1 MPGRPAPRALV
12 LLFVPLFL
20 SSFAMNAG
28 AQSAPAPLAPI
39 PLVFEPNQG
48 QAQSEYR
55 FLARRGS
62 AQALFREDGVD
73 ILISQS
79 QSVRSRLRMRWL
91 GAAPAVRLSAGDA
104 FPGHSSYFRG
114 SDPSHWVLGVPNFA
128 RLRYGQLYPGIDLV
142 FHGRE
147 GMLEHDFE
155 VHRGADPGR
164 IRLSFDGPVRLDRSG
179 NLMVDVGQAKIALLR
194 PAAYQEMSGGRRE
207 VPARFV
213 LDQHGVVKFRV
224 GPYDK
229 TRDLI
234 IDPVFV
240 FSTYL
245 DGTGNDSITS
255 VTTDAAG
262 NVFVGGY
269 TSSTDFPITNGG
281 NPLCST
287 CSLSSTTTES
297 FISKLDPTGHTL
309 LFSAFLGGSN
319 GAFIYSVG
327 VDHNGNMYVGG
338 TTGSFDFPHTGSV
351 PPLTPTLFNHSYFF
365 VASIKPDGSALN
377 YSGLVGGTA
386 GVFNTPGK
394 MIVDPSGNAYL
405 TGTTDDPN
413 FQLTPGTLSTT
424 PAGYPYDTMFV
435 LKLGPTGNLVY
446 STLVPGIA
454 TRPVGSVNADDFV
467 PGGLVMDAN
476 GQITI
481 AGTGG
486 IGLPIT
492 PGALLP
498 SIPNA
503 QNLID
508 PTAGFVL
515 QLNSNATALNFATY
529 LPGADSA
536 SGLAVN
542 ANGDLYIAGPTNET
556 NLPVSAHA
564 YQKALVPGQNC
575 VCGSSYVMELNSQA
589 KTILAATYL
598 SGTPSFGN
606 AGTYLMGIALD
617 SKSNALVGGV
627 TGSTDFPLKNPFV
640 TTLQFSTTAD
650 STVVAELSSDLS
662 SLLFGS
668 YLSSSTAV
676 FGGSNFSA
684 LTVDSKDHTIVVGTT
699 LASDFPTTSNAYQP
713 TPPPP
718 ANPFVTFPH
727 AFISGLDLSTPA
739 PSVCLSPSS
748 VNFGSILI
756 NTSASVNLN
765 ITNCGNA
772 PLQISSVS
780 SSVPSITAAP
790 GCTTVAV
797 GNTCTL
803 QLTFSPTTSSAFFGT
818 LTLTDNAAIATQTVS
833 LSGAVGTPL
842 VQIPSSFQVDDLLV
856 GTQSESGIGFINLG
870 SGNWI
875 VSNVTATGD
884 FSAVNHCT
892 QPLAPFNPMSLPPPV
907 CSIGIV
913 FSPTAAGLRTGTLTI
928 TDNQVGSPHVVQLLG
943 NALTIY
949 ATPSISQILAVPT
962 DAMPATLQITGN
974 NFFPASQVLVNG
986 SPRAT
991 TYLGETFLF
1000 ANLSTS
1006 DLAQPGELS
1015 VTVSTPTPGGGLS
1028 NTSIA
1033 TVYAAIRNLSLLHT
1047 VYRPQN
1053 GHLYA
1058 SVAAQSTSYA
1068 GQVIEIDPA
1077 TAKVAKAW
1085 TVGNSPNQLAISD
1098 DGQFLYVGLD
1108 VDKKV
1113 AQVALP
1119 AGTVN
1124 FAVGLGND
1132 PLSPTPP
1139 TPMVADALRVLPG
1152 QPHAWAVTLCS
1163 TGEPC
1168 GRGIAVFDDAVQRPT
1183 YVSQNQLQPDVLLFV
1198 GQDASSLFGTTL
1210 SIIPSA
1216 FYKFAINSTGI
1227 SLSQTAQ
1234 NFAGPSPGGGALN
1247 TDGTL
1252 IYVNNGQVIDPATLA
1267 IQSGG
1272 FQVPGFNP
1280 AFAVDPPASHVY
1292 FAGLA
1297 PFDPT
1302 SLLFYQSVIQA
1313 FSLTS
1318 QQPTGQIPMDEGIGG
1333 DMFRWG
1339 TNGLAI
1345 AGGTGMLLV
1354 RTSLTNQSAPSPQF
1368 SVSSLAPINVVAGI
1382 PDLAL
1387 TIAGSGFA
1395 SGDTVTANGTSLQ
1408 IGALTPTQITTTV
1421 PAGLISVPG
1430 DVQIAVSDTNNHVLY
1445 LVLVVGPGP
1454 TAGVAIS
1461 TNYLMFS
1468 TQIVGTSSSAQT
1480 VTILNNGTVPLVIS
1494 GIALTGD
1501 FSEANTC
1508 GTVAP
1513 GGNCTASVTFQP
1525 TATGS
1530 RSGALTISDNDPSKS
1545 QTIALSGTGADIQIA
1560 PASGSSSMAT
1570 VTAGQP
1576 ATYALSIALEGGSMG
1591 RFSFA
1596 CSNLPKFAAC
1606 TFNPANAVLGTSP
1619 VSVSVTIST
1628 SQSHSAT
1635 ENWFGFGPLA
1645 RTAYLLAVIL
1655 GLMACITV
1663 ARLDKRRQALAT
1675 WLLFLSLAVL
1685 PLAGCTTS
1693 SSSASG
1699 SPPPAVSTTPVG
1711 SYTVNFT
1718 VTNSQISRSIPLTLV
1733 VK

>member
-1 MPGRPAPRALV
+1 
-12 LLFVPLFL
+12 
-20 SSFAMNAG
+20 
-28 AQSAPAPLAPI
+28 
-39 PLVFEPNQG
+39 
-48 QAQSEYR
+48 
-55 FLARRGS
+55 
-62 AQALFREDGVD
+62 
-73 ILISQS
+73 
-79 QSVRSRLRMRWL
+79 MRWL
-91 GAAPAVRLSAGDA
+91 GAAPDASLSVADA

-128 RLRYGQLYPGIDLV
+128 RLRYSQLYPGIDLV
-142 FHGRE
+142 FHGSD
-147 GMLEHDFE
+147 GVIEHDFE
-155 VHRGADPGR
+155 LHPGADPGR

-179 NLMVDVGQAKIALLR
+179 NLMVDVGQAEIALLR
-194 PAAYQEMSGGRRE
+194 PEAYQEMSGERRE
-207 VPARFV
+207 IPARFV
-213 LDQHGVVKFRV
+213 LGRHGVVKFRV
-224 GPYDK
+224 GSYDK

-245 DGTGNDSITS
+245 DGSGNDSITS

-262 NVFVGGY
+262 NVYVGGY
-269 TSSTDFPITNGG
+269 TSSTDFPATNGG

-287 CSLSSTTTES
+287 CSLSAMTTQA

-319 GAFIYSVG
+319 GASIYSVG
-327 VDHNGNMYVGG
+327 VDNNENIYVGG

-365 VASIKPDGSALN
+365 VASIKPDGSALH

-386 GVFNTPGK
+386 GVFDTPGK

-413 FQLTPGTLSTT
+413 FQLTPGTLTT
-424 PAGYPYDTMFV
+424 APAGYPNDTTFV
-435 LKLGPTGNLVY
+435 LKLDSTGNLVY
-446 STLVPGIA
+446 STLVPGNA
-454 TRPVGSVNADDFV
+454 ARPVGWENADDFV
-467 PGGLVMDAN
+467 PGGLVVDAN
-476 GQITI
+476 GQVTV

-492 PGALLP
+492 PGAILS
-498 SIPNA
+498 SIPNP

-515 QLNSNATALNFATY
+515 QLNSNATVLNFATY

-536 SGLAVN
+536 GGLAVN
-542 ANGDLYIAGPTNET
+542 ANGDLYITGPTNET
-556 NLPVSAHA
+556 NLPVSANA
-564 YQKALVPGQNC
+564 YQKALIPGQSC
-575 VCGSSYVMELNSQA
+575 VCGSSYVMELDSQA

-598 SGTPSFGN
+598 SGTPSVGN
-606 AGTYLMGIALD
+606 DGTNLMGIALD
-617 SKSNALVGGV
+617 SKSNVLVGGV

-668 YLSSSTAV
+668 YLSSSTQPL
-676 FGGSNFSA
+676 GGSNFSA
-684 LTVDSKDHTIVVGTT
+684 VTVDPKDHPIVVGTT

-713 TPPPP
+713 TPPAPT
-718 ANPFVTFPH
+718 NSLQTFRH
-727 AFISGLDLSTPA
+727 DFISDLDLSTPA
-739 PSVCLSPSS
+739 PSVCLSSSS
-748 VNFGSILI
+748 VDFGSILI
-756 NTSASVNLN
+756 NTSASANLN
-765 ITNCGNA
+765 ITNCGDA

-780 SSVPSITAAP
+780 SSVPSITAGP
-790 GCTTVAV
+790 GCLTLAV
-797 GNTCTL
+797 GNTCAL
-803 QLTFSPTTSSAFFGT
+803 QLTFSPTTSSSLSGT

-856 GTQSESGIGFINLG
+856 GTQSESGIGFINQG

-875 VSNVTATGD
+875 VSNAAATGD
-884 FSAVNHCT
+884 FSAVNQCT
-892 QPLAPFNPMSLPPPV
+892 QPLAPSNPMSQPPPV

-928 TDNQVGSPHVVQLLG
+928 TDNQAGSPHVVQLVG

-949 ATPSISQILAVPT
+949 TTPSISQILAVPT
-962 DAMPATLQITGN
+962 DAMPATLQIAGN
-974 NFFPASQVLVNG
+974 NFFPASHVLVNG
-986 SPRAT
+986 SPRST
-991 TYLGETFLF
+991 TYLGETLLS
-1000 ANLSTS
+1000 ANLSAS

-1015 VTVSTPTPGGGLS
+1015 VTVSTSAPGGGLS
-1028 NTSIA
+1028 NASIA
-1033 TVYAAIRNLSLLHT
+1033 TVYTAIRNLGLLHT
-1047 VYRPQN
+1047 IYRPQN

-1068 GQVIEIDPA
+1068 GQVIEIDPV
-1077 TAKVAKAW
+1077 TSKVVNAW
-1085 TVGNSPNQLAISD
+1085 TVGNGPNQLAISD

-1124 FAVGLGND
+1124 FTVGLGND
-1132 PLSPTPP
+1132 PLFPTPP

-1152 QPHAWAVTLCS
+1152 QPHAWAVTLCG

-1183 YVSQNQLQPDVLLFV
+1183 FISQNQLQPDVLLFV
-1198 GQDASSLFGTTL
+1198 GQDASSLYGTTL
-1210 SIIPSA
+1210 SVIPSA
-1216 FYKFAINSTGI
+1216 FYKFTINSSGI

-1234 NFAGPSPGGGALN
+1234 NFAGPSPGGGALD

-1252 IYVNNGQVIDPATLA
+1252 IYVNNGQGIDPATLA

-1272 FQVPGFNP
+1272 FQVPGSNP

-1292 FAGLA
+1292 FAGSA
-1297 PFDPT
+1297 PLNPT

-1318 QQPTGQIPMDEGIGG
+1318 QQPTGLIPMNEGIGG

-1345 AGGTGMLLV
+1345 SGGTGMLLV
-1354 RTSLTNQSAPSPQF
+1354 QTSLTNQSAPSPQF
-1368 SVSSLAPINVVAGI
+1368 SVSSLAPMNIAAGN

-1387 TIAGSGFA
+1387 TIAGSGFT
-1395 SGDTVTANGTSLQ
+1395 SGDSVSANGASLQ
-1408 IGALTPTQITTTV
+1408 VGAVTPTQITTTV
-1421 PAGLISVPG
+1421 PADLLSVPG
-1430 DVQIAVSDTNNHVLY
+1430 DVRIAVSDTSNHMLY

-1454 TAGVAIS
+1454 TAGVTIS
-1461 TNYLMFS
+1461 TNYLIFS
-1468 TQIVGTSSSAQT
+1468 TQIVGTSSAAQT
-1480 VTILNNGTVPLVIS
+1480 VTILNSGTVPLVIS
-1494 GIALTGD
+1494 GIGVTGD
-1501 FSEANTC
+1501 FSGTNSC

-1513 GGNCTASVTFQP
+1513 GADGTASVAASAEVALGAP
-1525 TATGS
+1525 RSATTTLRS
-1530 RSGALTISDNDPSKS
+1530 RKPSRLAEPAPISRLRPS
-1545 QTIALSGTGADIQIA
+1545 AARLLRRRLR
-1560 PASGSSSMAT
+1560 PASLRSICCPLLRKAVSRASFPSHARICPSLP
-1570 VTAGQP
+1570 P
-1576 ATYALSIALEGGSMG
+1576 AA
-1591 RFSFA
+1591 
-1596 CSNLPKFAAC
+1596 
-1606 TFNPANAVLGTSP
+1606 
-1619 VSVSVTIST
+1619 ST
-1628 SQSHSAT
+1628 R
-1635 ENWFGFGPLA
+1635 
-1645 RTAYLLAVIL
+1645 RT
-1655 GLMACITV
+1655 
-1663 ARLDKRRQALAT
+1663 R
-1675 WLLFLSLAVL
+1675 SLAL
-1685 PLAGCTTS
+1685 LR
-1693 SSSASG
+1693 SAS
-1699 SPPPAVSTTPVG
+1699 
-1711 SYTVNFT
+1711 
-1718 VTNSQISRSIPLTLV
+1718 R
-1733 VK
+1733 